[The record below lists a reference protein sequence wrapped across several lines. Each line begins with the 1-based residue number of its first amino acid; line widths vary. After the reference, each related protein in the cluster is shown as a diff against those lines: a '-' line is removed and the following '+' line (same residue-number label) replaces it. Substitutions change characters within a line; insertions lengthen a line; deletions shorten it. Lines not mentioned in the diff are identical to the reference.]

1 MDVEY
6 DLQQYELN
14 ITVLTLILY
23 FCRKMVVPK
32 SGSHFSGAYHII

>member
-14 ITVLTLILY
+14 ITVLTLILI
-23 FCRKMVVPK
+23 FVGKW
-32 SGSHFSGAYHII
+32 SF